1 MSFGNNPNFDQSR
14 EILPSQSAK
23 IEVIGVG
30 GGGSNAVNRMIN
42 SDLEGVSFRVLN
54 TDAQALLQS
63 SAESRVQLGQNL
75 TRGLGAGGNPSIG
88 QKAAE
93 ESKEELQQALERSDL
108 VFIAAG
114 MGGGT
119 GTGAAPVV
127 AEVAKQ
133 SGALTVGI
141 VTKPFSFEGKRRMR
155 QAEEGIARLAENVDT
170 LIVIPNDRLKDVIAG
185 APLQEAF
192 RNADDVL
199 RMGVIGISDI
209 ITCPGLVNVDFA
221 DVRSVMTEAGTALL
235 GIGIGSGRSRAI
247 EAAQAA
253 MNSPLLEAAR
263 IDGAKGCVINITG
276 GKDMTL
282 EDMTSASEIIYD
294 VVDQEA
300 NIIVGAVVDEA
311 MEGEIQVTVIASG
324 FETTQP
330 LNQQRIKNRLSNQP
344 LYNYSDNK
352 ESGASIPEFLRL
364 RQNKKNIF
372 NGKIMEIEGL
382 PNLKL
387 EQAFELTDATAERS
401 CAGSTILLSQETV
414 QEYLKSNICLLEKMI
429 EGNYEDSKSIS
440 RRINDMENWFK
451 KPSFIQPD
459 LNAQYEEIIEID
471 LAKVTQPIVACPN
484 DPDNVIEITDVA
496 NTNIDEVFI
505 GSCMTNIGH
514 YRAAAKVLEGVQNL
528 KAKLWICPPT
538 KMDEETLKAEGYY
551 KIFEDCGARLE
562 LPGCSLCMGNQA
574 RVDEGSVVFSTS
586 TRNFDN
592 RLGKNAQV
600 FLGSAELAAVC
611 ALLGKIPTLEEYQD
625 ITKNKINPYS
635 DELYR
640 YLQFDEIQDFSL
652 SK

>member
-1 MSFGNNPNFDQSR
+1 MSFGNNPNFDQSK
-14 EILPSQSAK
+14 EILPSQNAK

-30 GGGSNAVNRMIN
+30 GGGSNAVNRMID

-63 SAESRVQLGQNL
+63 SSERRVQLGQNL

-93 ESKEELQQALERSDL
+93 ESKEELQQALEGSDL

-155 QAEEGIARLAENVDT
+155 QAEEGISRLAENVDT

-199 RMGVIGISDI
+199 RMGVKGISDI

-235 GIGIGSGRSRAI
+235 GIGIGSGRSRAL

-294 VVDQEA
+294 VVDEEA
-300 NIIVGAVVDEA
+300 NIIVGAVVDES
-311 MEGEIQVTVIASG
+311 MEGEIQVTVIATG
-324 FETTQP
+324 FETNQP
-330 LNQQRIKNRLSNQP
+330 LKQQRIKSRLSNQP
-344 LYNYSDNK
+344 LYNISDNK
-352 ESGASIPEFLRL
+352 DTGANIPEFLRL
-364 RQNKKNIF
+364 RQNKKD
-372 NGKIMEIEGL
+372 IE
-382 PNLKL
+382 
-387 EQAFELTDATAERS
+387 
-401 CAGSTILLSQETV
+401 
-414 QEYLKSNICLLEKMI
+414 
-429 EGNYEDSKSIS
+429 
-440 RRINDMENWFK
+440 
-451 KPSFIQPD
+451 
-459 LNAQYEEIIEID
+459 
-471 LAKVTQPIVACPN
+471 
-484 DPDNVIEITDVA
+484 
-496 NTNIDEVFI
+496 
-505 GSCMTNIGH
+505 
-514 YRAAAKVLEGVQNL
+514 
-528 KAKLWICPPT
+528 
-538 KMDEETLKAEGYY
+538 
-551 KIFEDCGARLE
+551 
-562 LPGCSLCMGNQA
+562 
-574 RVDEGSVVFSTS
+574 
-586 TRNFDN
+586 
-592 RLGKNAQV
+592 
-600 FLGSAELAAVC
+600 
-611 ALLGKIPTLEEYQD
+611 
-625 ITKNKINPYS
+625 
-635 DELYR
+635 
-640 YLQFDEIQDFSL
+640 
-652 SK
+652 

>member
-14 EILPSQSAK
+14 EILPSQNAK

-42 SDLEGVSFRVLN
+42 SDLDGVSFRVLN

-63 SAESRVQLGQNL
+63 AAESRVQLGQNL

-93 ESKEELQQALERSDL
+93 ESKEELQQALEGSDL

-170 LIVIPNDRLKDVIAG
+170 LIVIPNDRLEDVIAG

-199 RMGVIGISDI
+199 RMGVKGISDI

-221 DVRSVMTEAGTALL
+221 DIRSVMTEAGTALL
-235 GIGIGSGRSRAI
+235 GIGIGSGRSRAL

-311 MEGEIQVTVIASG
+311 MEGEIQVTVIATG
-324 FETTQP
+324 FETNQP
-330 LNQQRIKNRLSNQP
+330 LKQQRIKNRLSNQP
-344 LYNYSDNK
+344 LYNMSENK
-352 ESGASIPEFLRL
+352 DSGASIPEFLRL
-364 RQNKKNIF
+364 RQNKK
-372 NGKIMEIEGL
+372 
-382 PNLKL
+382 
-387 EQAFELTDATAERS
+387 D
-401 CAGSTILLSQETV
+401 
-414 QEYLKSNICLLEKMI
+414 
-429 EGNYEDSKSIS
+429 
-440 RRINDMENWFK
+440 
-451 KPSFIQPD
+451 
-459 LNAQYEEIIEID
+459 ID
-471 LAKVTQPIVACPN
+471 
-484 DPDNVIEITDVA
+484 
-496 NTNIDEVFI
+496 
-505 GSCMTNIGH
+505 
-514 YRAAAKVLEGVQNL
+514 
-528 KAKLWICPPT
+528 
-538 KMDEETLKAEGYY
+538 
-551 KIFEDCGARLE
+551 
-562 LPGCSLCMGNQA
+562 
-574 RVDEGSVVFSTS
+574 
-586 TRNFDN
+586 
-592 RLGKNAQV
+592 
-600 FLGSAELAAVC
+600 
-611 ALLGKIPTLEEYQD
+611 
-625 ITKNKINPYS
+625 
-635 DELYR
+635 
-640 YLQFDEIQDFSL
+640 
-652 SK
+652 

>member
-1 MSFGNNPNFDQSR
+1 MGLAFKTKYLINKYFKDFPQQIPTYELSKFIMHPILVLDPYLEMSLGNNPNFDQSR
-14 EILPSQSAK
+14 EILPSQNAK

-63 SAESRVQLGQNL
+63 SAERRVQLGQNL

-93 ESKEELQQALERSDL
+93 ESRDELQQALEGSDL

-170 LIVIPNDRLKDVIAG
+170 LIVIPNDRLKEVIAG

-199 RMGVIGISDI
+199 RMGVKGISDI

-235 GIGIGSGRSRAI
+235 GIGIGSGRSRAL

-263 IDGAKGCVINITG
+263 IDGSKGCVINITG

-311 MEGEIQVTVIASG
+311 MEGEIQVTVIATG
-324 FETTQP
+324 FETNQP

-344 LYNYSDNK
+344 LYNLSDNK
-352 ESGASIPEFLRL
+352 ETGASIPEFLRL
-364 RQNKKNIF
+364 RQNKK
-372 NGKIMEIEGL
+372 
-382 PNLKL
+382 
-387 EQAFELTDATAERS
+387 D
-401 CAGSTILLSQETV
+401 
-414 QEYLKSNICLLEKMI
+414 
-429 EGNYEDSKSIS
+429 
-440 RRINDMENWFK
+440 
-451 KPSFIQPD
+451 
-459 LNAQYEEIIEID
+459 
-471 LAKVTQPIVACPN
+471 
-484 DPDNVIEITDVA
+484 
-496 NTNIDEVFI
+496 I
-505 GSCMTNIGH
+505 G
-514 YRAAAKVLEGVQNL
+514 
-528 KAKLWICPPT
+528 
-538 KMDEETLKAEGYY
+538 
-551 KIFEDCGARLE
+551 
-562 LPGCSLCMGNQA
+562 
-574 RVDEGSVVFSTS
+574 
-586 TRNFDN
+586 
-592 RLGKNAQV
+592 
-600 FLGSAELAAVC
+600 
-611 ALLGKIPTLEEYQD
+611 
-625 ITKNKINPYS
+625 
-635 DELYR
+635 
-640 YLQFDEIQDFSL
+640 
-652 SK
+652 

>member
-14 EILPSQSAK
+14 EILPSQNAK

-93 ESKEELQQALERSDL
+93 ESKEELQQALEGSDL

-141 VTKPFSFEGKRRMR
+141 VTKPFSFEGIRRMR

-199 RMGVIGISDI
+199 RMGVKGISDI

-235 GIGIGSGRSRAI
+235 GIGIGSGRSRAL

-311 MEGEIQVTVIASG
+311 MEGEIQVTVIATG
-324 FETTQP
+324 FETNQP
-330 LNQQRIKNRLSNQP
+330 LKQQRIKNRLSNQP
-344 LYNYSDNK
+344 LYNMSENK
-352 ESGASIPEFLRL
+352 DSGASIPEFLRL
-364 RQNKKNIF
+364 RQNKK
-372 NGKIMEIEGL
+372 
-382 PNLKL
+382 
-387 EQAFELTDATAERS
+387 D
-401 CAGSTILLSQETV
+401 
-414 QEYLKSNICLLEKMI
+414 
-429 EGNYEDSKSIS
+429 
-440 RRINDMENWFK
+440 
-451 KPSFIQPD
+451 
-459 LNAQYEEIIEID
+459 ID
-471 LAKVTQPIVACPN
+471 
-484 DPDNVIEITDVA
+484 
-496 NTNIDEVFI
+496 
-505 GSCMTNIGH
+505 
-514 YRAAAKVLEGVQNL
+514 
-528 KAKLWICPPT
+528 
-538 KMDEETLKAEGYY
+538 
-551 KIFEDCGARLE
+551 
-562 LPGCSLCMGNQA
+562 
-574 RVDEGSVVFSTS
+574 
-586 TRNFDN
+586 
-592 RLGKNAQV
+592 
-600 FLGSAELAAVC
+600 
-611 ALLGKIPTLEEYQD
+611 
-625 ITKNKINPYS
+625 
-635 DELYR
+635 
-640 YLQFDEIQDFSL
+640 
-652 SK
+652 

>member
-1 MSFGNNPNFDQSR
+1 MSFGNNPNFDQST
-14 EILPSQSAK
+14 EILPSQNAK

-93 ESKEELQQALERSDL
+93 ESKEELQQALEGSDL

-192 RNADDVL
+192 RYADDVL
-199 RMGVIGISDI
+199 SMGVNGISDI

-263 IDGAKGCVINITG
+263 SDGAKGCVINITG

-282 EDMTSASEIIYD
+282 EDMTSASDIIYD

-300 NIIVGAVVDEA
+300 NIIVGAVVDES
-311 MEGEIQVTVIASG
+311 MEGEIQVTVIATG
-324 FETTQP
+324 FETNQP
-330 LNQQRIKNRLSNQP
+330 LKQQRIKNRLSNQP
-344 LYNYSDNK
+344 LYNVSDNK
-352 ESGASIPEFLRL
+352 DSGASIPEFLRL
-364 RQNKKNIF
+364 RQNKK
-372 NGKIMEIEGL
+372 
-382 PNLKL
+382 
-387 EQAFELTDATAERS
+387 D
-401 CAGSTILLSQETV
+401 
-414 QEYLKSNICLLEKMI
+414 
-429 EGNYEDSKSIS
+429 
-440 RRINDMENWFK
+440 
-451 KPSFIQPD
+451 
-459 LNAQYEEIIEID
+459 
-471 LAKVTQPIVACPN
+471 
-484 DPDNVIEITDVA
+484 
-496 NTNIDEVFI
+496 I
-505 GSCMTNIGH
+505 G
-514 YRAAAKVLEGVQNL
+514 
-528 KAKLWICPPT
+528 
-538 KMDEETLKAEGYY
+538 
-551 KIFEDCGARLE
+551 
-562 LPGCSLCMGNQA
+562 
-574 RVDEGSVVFSTS
+574 
-586 TRNFDN
+586 
-592 RLGKNAQV
+592 
-600 FLGSAELAAVC
+600 
-611 ALLGKIPTLEEYQD
+611 
-625 ITKNKINPYS
+625 
-635 DELYR
+635 
-640 YLQFDEIQDFSL
+640 
-652 SK
+652 